1 MTLQSKQV
9 QPFVLNPSILH
20 ETCPHSCCRIF
31 VGFLAKTC
39 ATTPGCFLFICQP
52 TEIAGMLRVLERTQA
67 LCKSFWA
74 RNQIKMKF
82 LQHFLSSCVVFIC
95 ACLYL
100 CVSSASL
107 EYTTDRQSCNTISE
121 FKGTDFGRRRRFLLR
136 RFCILQIIGP
146 RSHLDSMWSL
156 FARDTSDKAKEPRR
170 VARAK
175 DMENFIE
182 ELHTGPWHT
191 ELRTECTQ
199 GWSRSNQQRALTNR
213 SSISWWMERNL
224 NSTQVLHSIMCREQF
239 SMTKAVHGTAWN
251 TSAAGLQVLRTRLGC
266 SDLSHNWA

>member
-1 MTLQSKQV
+1 M
-9 QPFVLNPSILH
+9 
-20 ETCPHSCCRIF
+20 
-31 VGFLAKTC
+31 
-39 ATTPGCFLFICQP
+39 
-52 TEIAGMLRVLERTQA
+52 LERTQA
-67 LCKSFWA
+67 LCKSFRA
-74 RNQIKMKF
+74 KNQIKMKF

-136 RFCILQIIGP
+136 RFCILQIMGP
-146 RSHLDSMWSL
+146 RSHLDSMWSQ
-156 FARDTSDKAKEPRR
+156 FAWDTSDTTKEPRR

-175 DMENFIE
+175 DMENIKE

-199 GWSRSNQQRALTNR
+199 GWFRSNQQRTLTNR
-213 SSISWWMERNL
+213 SGISQDIAWWMERNL
-224 NSTQVLHSIMCREQF
+224 NSTQLLRSIMSRERF
-239 SMTKAVHGTAWN
+239 SMTKAVHGTARN

>member
-74 RNQIKMKF
+74 KNQIKMKF
-82 LQHFLSSCVVFIC
+82 LQHFPCT
-95 ACLYL
+95 CLYL

-107 EYTTDRQSCNTISE
+107 EYTTDRQSCHTISE

-136 RFCILQIIGP
+136 RFCILQIMGP
-146 RSHLDSMWSL
+146 RSHLDSMWSQ
-156 FARDTSDKAKEPRR
+156 FAWDTSDTTKEPRR

-175 DMENFIE
+175 DMENIKE

-199 GWSRSNQQRALTNR
+199 G
-213 SSISWWMERNL
+213 
-224 NSTQVLHSIMCREQF
+224 
-239 SMTKAVHGTAWN
+239 
-251 TSAAGLQVLRTRLGC
+251 
-266 SDLSHNWA
+266 